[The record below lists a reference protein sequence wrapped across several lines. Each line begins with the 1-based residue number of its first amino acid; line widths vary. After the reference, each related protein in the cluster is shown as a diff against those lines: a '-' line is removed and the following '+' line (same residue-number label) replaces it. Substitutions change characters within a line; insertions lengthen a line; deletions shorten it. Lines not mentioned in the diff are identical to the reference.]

1 MLLPFLLSTLAF
13 SVTPAWSQ
21 PSTPPTTPLETR
33 HRAEL
38 IKDVSEGLTDVY
50 VFEDV
55 ARQMVE
61 LINAKH
67 DRGDYDQFD
76 TVAGLADQVTADLQ
90 SVSNDLHLNIRATTP
105 PPRNAGGS
113 DLSPKERAARR
124 LDQARARNFG
134 FRRLEMLPGNIGY
147 LELRGFEDAAIGGET
162 AVAAMNFLAHS
173 SAIIFDLRQNGGGA
187 PSMIQLI
194 SSYLFDERQHLN
206 SFYVR
211 RTDSIEQFWTQALVQ
226 GPKMVDTPVFVLTSG
241 RTFSAA
247 EEFTYNLKSM
257 ERATIIGE
265 TTGGGAHP
273 VDMVMLDLGDNH
285 FARLSLPFGRAIN
298 PITGTN
304 WEGTGVKP
312 DIETP
317 AGQALDIAQLE
328 ILESLA
334 ESATDDQ
341 SSFAFDWARNELAF
355 RLNPPDAQMDDARAY
370 VGQYGPRKINLED
383 GQLTYQRGEGQ
394 KLVLTPMDKADL
406 FHVGELDFFRIQ
418 FERDA
423 NGNVTGLVGQYVT
436 GLVGQYNDG
445 REDRNARRGD

>member
-1 MLLPFLLSTLAF
+1 
-13 SVTPAWSQ
+13 
-21 PSTPPTTPLETR
+21 
-33 HRAEL
+33 
-38 IKDVSEGLTDVY
+38 
-50 VFEDV
+50 
-55 ARQMVE
+55 
-61 LINAKH
+61 
-67 DRGDYDQFD
+67 
-76 TVAGLADQVTADLQ
+76 
-90 SVSNDLHLNIRATTP
+90 
-105 PPRNAGGS
+105 
-113 DLSPKERAARR
+113 
-124 LDQARARNFG
+124 
-134 FRRLEMLPGNIGY
+134 MLPGNIGY
-147 LELRGFEDAAIGGET
+147 LELRGFEDAAIGGDT

-173 SAIIFDLRQNGGGA
+173 SAIIFDLRQNGGGD

-211 RTDSIEQFWTQALVQ
+211 RTDSIEQFWTQAQVQ
-226 GPKMVDTPVFVLTSG
+226 GPKMVDTPIYVLTSG

-423 NGNVTGLVGQYVT
+423 NGNVTGLVGQY
-436 GLVGQYNDG
+436 NDG